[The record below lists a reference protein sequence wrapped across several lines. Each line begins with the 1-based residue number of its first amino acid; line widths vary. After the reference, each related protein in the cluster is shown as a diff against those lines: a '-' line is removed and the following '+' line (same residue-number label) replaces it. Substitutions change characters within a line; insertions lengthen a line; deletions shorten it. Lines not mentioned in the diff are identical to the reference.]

1 MGTREQAI
9 SITWYGDSG
18 GYKNVPFDSVNLH
31 KHNII
36 MNIITSPNNTVID
49 QSSILQFYS
58 WRFDNCSN
66 KTQEKRK
73 LETLCKYRLKTVS

>member
-9 SITWYGDSG
+9 SITLYGDSG

-36 MNIITSPNNTVID
+36 MNIVTSPKHIIVD
-49 QSSILQFYS
+49 
-58 WRFDNCSN
+58 
-66 KTQEKRK
+66 
-73 LETLCKYRLKTVS
+73 